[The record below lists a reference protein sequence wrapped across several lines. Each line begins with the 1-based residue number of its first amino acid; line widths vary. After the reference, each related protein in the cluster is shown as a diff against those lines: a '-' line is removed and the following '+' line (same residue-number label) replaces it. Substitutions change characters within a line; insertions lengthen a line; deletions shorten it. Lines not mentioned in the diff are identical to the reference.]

1 MSNKTA
7 ALIFAQIVAIG
18 ILGILCVLLGIS
30 RNDALT
36 RAESM
41 QAELDAS
48 AEREEGMRNDLN
60 TKSAYIEELENRAPV
75 IETVEVEKIV
85 EVEKVVEVPPENEYS
100 TIAMTEGERD
110 LLWWILALEAKDQP
124 DVGQRAVVEVV
135 FNRVLSPDWP
145 DTVEE
150 VLYQPGQFSTIPY
163 LTHPYVQATQKELDN
178 IDFVITHGRT
188 ALPEDYVY
196 FATYKANGKD
206 FLQIEDHYFAR

>member
-1 MSNKTA
+1 MSNKTVT
-7 ALIFAQIVAIG
+7 LIFAQIVAIG

-85 EVEKVVEVPPENEYS
+85 EVERVVEVPPENEYS
-100 TIAMTEGERD
+100 AITMTEGERD

-124 DVGQRAVVEVV
+124 DVGQRAVVEVI

-188 ALPEDYVY
+188 ALPEDFVY

-206 FLQIEDHYFAR
+206 FLQIEDHYFAK